1 MDLFIAKELKKVW
14 NAGPCVF
21 FWTVG
26 KVRNVIVSRD
36 KGMRL
41 YVYKRS
47 SFNFFFFLYIL
58 FGRRPKM
65 FFVDCI
71 ETLVHFVDWVSSS

>member
-1 MDLFIAKELKKVW
+1 MGLFIAKELKKVW

-26 KVRNVIVSRD
+26 KGRNVIVSRD

-47 SFNFFFFLYIL
+47 SFKIFFFVYFIWSETKNVFCGLY
-58 FGRRPKM
+58 
-65 FFVDCI
+65 
-71 ETLVHFVDWVSSS
+71 